1 MPYTTTDQ
9 HESAMSASRVEVGA
23 KNVSPL
29 RGLKAICGYLGKSEK
44 TVLKL
49 INAEGLPA
57 AKIGGGWE
65 SDTARLD
72 VWRARQLAEK
82 KNTQKNVFF
91 P

>member
-9 HESAMSASRVEVGA
+9 HESAMSASRVEVEA
-23 KNVSPL
+23 RRAVPL

-49 INAEGLPA
+49 ITSDGLPA

-72 VWRARQLAEK
+72 AWRSRRISA
-82 KNTQKNVFF
+82 
-91 P
+91 